1 MATAF
6 RRRGSR
12 LVGRLDHQERAIVT
26 GLMAS
31 TRDLLDTDDHEST
44 GDVFADLMR
53 QIDKP
58 AATAEEVAGRDPALQ
73 RLLPPA
79 SRDDDR
85 LARDFRALTEDSLR
99 QRKAANLTTAI
110 EALDVEGTGKVELD
124 LGQAQAVMI
133 ALTDV
138 RLVLGER
145 LGIRTDEDS
154 ERLHALVEAGLEE
167 DDPRVMAALVYDL
180 LTWLQETVAQALL
193 E

>member
-12 LVGRLDHQERAIVT
+12 VVGWLGAEERAIVA

-31 TRDLLDTDDHEST
+31 TRDLLGDDQEST
-44 GDVFADLMR
+44 GDPVADLLR
-53 QIDKP
+53 QLEKP
-58 AATAEEVAGRDPALQ
+58 AATDEEVAERDPALQ

-79 SRDDDR
+79 SRDDNQ

-99 QRKAANLTTAI
+99 QRKTANLTTAI
-110 EALDVEGTGKVELD
+110 EALDVEGEGRIELD

-145 LGIRTDEDS
+145 LGLRTDEDS
-154 ERLHALVEAGLEE
+154 DRLHALVESAPDE
-167 DDPRVMAALVYDL
+167 DDPRVTAALVYDL

-193 E
+193 D

>member
-6 RRRGSR
+6 RRKGSR
-12 LVGRLDHQERAIVT
+12 LVGRLDRQERAIVT

-31 TRDLLDTDDHEST
+31 TRDLLDADDHESS

-53 QIDKP
+53 QLEKP
-58 AATAEEVAGRDPALQ
+58 AATDEEVAGRDPALQ

-79 SRDDDR
+79 SRDDDQ

-99 QRKAANLTTAI
+99 QRKSGNLTTAI
-110 EALDVEGTGKVELD
+110 EALDADGTGKVELE

-145 LGIRTDEDS
+145 LGIKTDEDS
-154 ERLHALVEAGLEE
+154 ERLHALVEAGLED
-167 DDPRVMAALVYDL
+167 DDPRVMAALIYDL